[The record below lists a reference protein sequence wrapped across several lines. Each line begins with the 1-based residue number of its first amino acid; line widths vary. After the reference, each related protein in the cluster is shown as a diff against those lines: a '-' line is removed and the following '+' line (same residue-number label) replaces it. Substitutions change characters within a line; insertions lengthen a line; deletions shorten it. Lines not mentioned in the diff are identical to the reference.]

1 MLADFQICMIQDNM
15 CTVSSDSRKMEN
27 GSSNQKDFPAENE
40 NEDCENFFEEK
51 CLIQSQQMYVV
62 LPYFSAQWNEY
73 NIKSTKTR

>member
-1 MLADFQICMIQDNM
+1 M
-15 CTVSSDSRKMEN
+15 CTVSSDSRKTEN

-62 LPYFSAQWNEY
+62 LPYFSAQ
-73 NIKSTKTR
+73 